1 MNELSTNYLQ
11 LVLILKLLKY
21 NVVSITTFF
30 LGVIMKRRYKLLL
43 IIVIGAALTILI
55 NFITVKSLVNLVSI
69 GDGFSLGMTPYNVA
83 GPSFNDYLKDKL
95 ENKNKLDS
103 YNNEFSK
110 AHLTIHEL
118 NEYMEDNT
126 LGKFTRNPIKQTIA
140 SADIITLSIGLD
152 EFADLSLQNNLTTEK
167 MENYISEVEKFLQTI
182 REFYDK
188 KIIIIGLYPA
198 YKFDQS
204 DAYEIN
210 NNLKKLAGKYNCQFL
225 DITAYYLND
234 EYYLDKT
241 SYYLNYK
248 AHQLIAENL
257 FTMLN

>member
-1 MNELSTNYLQ
+1 
-11 LVLILKLLKY
+11 
-21 NVVSITTFF
+21 
-30 LGVIMKRRYKLLL
+30 MKRRYKLLL

-204 DAYEIN
+204 DAVEIN
-210 NNLKKLAGKYNCQFL
+210 NSLRFFRFIFILAAGFFGLYGITLGLLFFL
-225 DITAYYLND
+225 IYTTNITSFNKPFFAPLAPFN
-234 EYYLDKT
+234 K
-241 SYYLNYK
+241 
-248 AHQLIAENL
+248 
-257 FTMLN
+257 

>member
-1 MNELSTNYLQ
+1 
-11 LVLILKLLKY
+11 
-21 NVVSITTFF
+21 
-30 LGVIMKRRYKLLL
+30 MKRRYKLIL
-43 IIVIGAALTILI
+43 IIAIGATLTILI
-55 NFITVKSLVNLVSI
+55 NAITIKNKVNLVSI

-83 GPSFNDYLKDKL
+83 GPSFNDYLKDTL
-95 ENKNKLDS
+95 ESKNTLGG

-118 NEYMEDNT
+118 NEYLEENT
-126 LGKFTRNPIKQTIA
+126 LGKFTREPIKQTIA

-152 EFADLSLQNNLTTEK
+152 EFADHSLQNDFNTEIQ
-167 MENYISEVEKFLQTI
+167 ENYLSEIFLFLKTV

-198 YKFDQS
+198 YKFDQT

-210 NNLKKLAGKYNCQFL
+210 SSLKKIAGKYNCQFL
-225 DITAYYLND
+225 DILAYYLNE

-248 AHQLIAENL
+248 AHQKIASEL
-257 FTMLN
+257 STML